1 MYNPS
6 FDWGIQLTTDG
17 ERISLLILNFTQF
30 YFMILLYKLDNR
42 VAGLALLLGQLGNC
56 PKSPRRT
63 RPSNFN
69 Q

>member
-17 ERISLLILNFTQF
+17 ERISLLILKFTQF
-30 YFMILLYKLDNR
+30 YFVILFYKLDNW
-42 VAGLALLLGQLGNC
+42 VARLVLLLGQLDNC
-56 PKSPRRT
+56 LKSPSRKKS
-63 RPSNFN
+63 SNFN